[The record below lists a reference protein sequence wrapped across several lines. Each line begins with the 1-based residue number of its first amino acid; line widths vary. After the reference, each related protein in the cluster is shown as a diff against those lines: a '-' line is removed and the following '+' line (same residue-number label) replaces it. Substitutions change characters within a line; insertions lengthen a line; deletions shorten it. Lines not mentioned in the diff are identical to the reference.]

1 MAADEGERK
10 LAAILAADVA
20 GYSRLMGDDERAT
33 VASLKVAREVF
44 KNHIEAHSGRLID
57 TAGDSVL
64 AEFKSVVEA
73 VQCAV
78 EVQERL
84 GTDNEPVPEHR
95 KMHFRI
101 GINLGDI
108 IEEDDGTIYGDGVN
122 VAARLEALAE
132 PGGVMISD
140 FARQAVEGKL
150 NVGLADAGTHEI
162 KNIAK
167 PVRAYRVLA
176 EGEAAPVAR
185 RKARPRIAIAVA
197 SVAVVAIIAGVAVW
211 QHLGR

>member
-20 GYSRLMGDDERAT
+20 GYSRLMGDDKRAT
-33 VASLKVAREVF
+33 VASLKLARQVF
-44 KNHIEAHSGRLID
+44 KDRIEAHAGRLID
-57 TAGDSVL
+57 TTGDSVL
-64 AEFKSVVEA
+64 AEFKSVVEG

-84 GTDNEPVPEHR
+84 GTENEPVPEHR

-132 PGGVMISD
+132 PGGIMVSESAHM
-140 FARQAVEGKL
+140 QVE
-150 NVGLADAGTHEI
+150 
-162 KNIAK
+162 
-167 PVRAYRVLA
+167 
-176 EGEAAPVAR
+176 
-185 RKARPRIAIAVA
+185 
-197 SVAVVAIIAGVAVW
+197 
-211 QHLGR
+211 